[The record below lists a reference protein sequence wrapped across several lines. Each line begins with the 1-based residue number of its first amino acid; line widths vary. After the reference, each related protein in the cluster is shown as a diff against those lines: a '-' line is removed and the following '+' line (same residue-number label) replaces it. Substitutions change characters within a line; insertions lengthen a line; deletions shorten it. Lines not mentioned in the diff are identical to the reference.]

1 MLFGLYFWGEIKN
14 RCSVNSS
21 VVCIYVHGTELD
33 DPGHSFPKFTWKFP
47 TMETFTAVSKAK
59 DPFSFSCESPPPPPV
74 LCKELQTFWNLVEEL
89 HFLTE
94 KLNV

>member
-1 MLFGLYFWGEIKN
+1 M
-14 RCSVNSS
+14 NSS

-33 DPGHSFPKFTWKFP
+33 DPGHSFPKIKWKFL
-47 TMETFTAVSKAK
+47 TMEGFTAGTKAK
-59 DPFSFSCESPPPPPV
+59 DPFSFSCEFVVGGFFPFPV